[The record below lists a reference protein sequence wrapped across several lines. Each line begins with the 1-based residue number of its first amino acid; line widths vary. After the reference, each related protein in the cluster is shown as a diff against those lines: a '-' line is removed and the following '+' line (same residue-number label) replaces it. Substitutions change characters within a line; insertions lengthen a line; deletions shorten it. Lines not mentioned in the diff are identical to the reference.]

1 MPTVLLLTALDTRGE
16 EAAFLR
22 AQLEARSC
30 KVIMVDTSM
39 RAHTRDGAEYTCAEV
54 ARQGGA
60 DFEVISK
67 QKGTATITDP
77 MMKGSISIVK
87 RLHDEGAIDAIAG
100 FGGATNTL
108 FISSIMKVLPFGFP
122 KLILSSSAAM
132 PAYAARYY
140 AFKDICIFHAC
151 LDMNGINRF
160 VVDLLKRFAGLIAGV
175 AGVERIQRVHDRT
188 QIALSEFGFS
198 EICAQRIR
206 SRFQASLNFE
216 CIPFHAQG
224 VGDRIMEE
232 MIGDGMFDA
241 VIDLVPAGLSEA
253 MLGGNRSAGV
263 DRLDIELE
271 SGIPVIFTP
280 CGFDALSCGPY
291 SRRLGDLWWK
301 EKGLL
306 KRKLYV
312 QDEMRVQAR
321 TTKSEMQQIAK
332 VFAEKLNKGKGVTLM
347 FIPLKG
353 FSALSVEGGPLY
365 EPETDEA
372 FVRTFK
378 RHLKTRKGQLEL
390 LEMDCSI
397 EDPEFADAILDAF
410 GNIQYGGGKKYY
422 STPSPKKE
430 KRPPRAKP
438 LKKERTFV

>member
-16 EAAFLR
+16 EASYLR
-22 AQLEARSC
+22 AQIESRGC

-39 RAHTRDGAEYTCAEV
+39 RAHEREGAEYTCAEV
-54 ARQGGA
+54 ARLGGA
-60 DFEVISK
+60 DFNVISK
-67 QKGTATITDP
+67 QKGTATITEP
-77 MMKGSISIVK
+77 MLNGSISIVK
-87 RLHDEGAIDAIAG
+87 KLHEEGAIDAIAG

-108 FISSIMKVLPFGFP
+108 FISTIMRVLPFGFP

-160 VVDLLKRFAGLIAGV
+160 VVDLLQRFAGLITGV
-175 AGVERIQRVHDRT
+175 AAVKRIERTHERT
-188 QIALSEFGFS
+188 QVALTEFGFS

-206 SRFQASLNFE
+206 SRFASSLNFE
-216 CIPFHAQG
+216 VIPFHAQG

-253 MLGGNRSAGV
+253 MLGGNRSAGL
-263 DRLDIELE
+263 DRLDIELA

-321 TTKSEMQQIAK
+321 TTKAEMQQIAK
-332 VFAEKLNKGKGVTLM
+332 VFAEKLNNAKGVTLV

-365 EPETDEA
+365 EPETDMA
-372 FVRTFK
+372 FVRGLK
-378 RHLKTRKGQLEL
+378 RHLKRRKGLLEL
-390 LEMDCSI
+390 IEMDCSC
-397 EDPEFADAILDAF
+397 EDPVFADAILDGF
-410 GNIQYGGGKKYY
+410 GSIHYGQGKWYY
-422 STPSPKKE
+422 GIPSPKKE
-430 KRPPRAKP
+430 KGDQKASAAQAS
-438 LKKERTFV
+438 